1 MIRTT
6 DMALF
11 TLMIAAAAG
20 TYKIKAEADIKQ
32 ADIRR
37 IEKQIAYEE
46 DTIDLLQADW
56 SLLTQ
61 PDRLQKLVEK
71 HAGEL
76 SLQPIEARQV
86 VGVSEVPQKGEAA
99 PEDDII
105 GETIAKLAKKGGR
118 PAPEPEPETDE
129 TETGSVDE

>member
-6 DMALF
+6 DIALF

-20 TYKIKAEADIKQ
+20 TYKIKAEANQKQ
-32 ADIRR
+32 REIVR
-37 IEKQIAYEE
+37 IEQQIAFEE
-46 DTIDLLQADW
+46 DTIDLLEADW
-56 SLLTQ
+56 SMLTQ

-76 SLQPIEARQV
+76 ALQPIEARQV
-86 VGVSEVPQKGEAA
+86 VSVRDVPEKGAV
-99 PEDDII
+99 PDEDVIA
-105 GETIAKLAKKGGR
+105 ETIAKMAKEKGEK
-118 PAPEPEPETDE
+118 PEETDE

>member
-6 DMALF
+6 DIALF

-20 TYKIKAEADIKQ
+20 TYKIKAEANQKQ
-32 ADIRR
+32 REIVR
-37 IEKQIAYEE
+37 IEQQIAFEE
-46 DTIDLLQADW
+46 DTIDLLEADW
-56 SLLTQ
+56 SMLTQ

-76 SLQPIEARQV
+76 ALQPIEARQV
-86 VGVSEVPQKGEAA
+86 ISVKDVPEKGAV
-99 PEDDII
+99 PDEDVIA
-105 GETIAKLAKKGGR
+105 ETIAKMAKEKGEK
-118 PAPEPEPETDE
+118 PEATDE

>member
-6 DMALF
+6 DIALF
-11 TLMIAAAAG
+11 TLMIVAAAG

-32 ADIRR
+32 AEIRR
-37 IEKQIAYEE
+37 IEKQITFEE
-46 DTIDLLQADW
+46 DTIDLLEADW
-56 SLLTQ
+56 SMLTQ
-61 PDRLQKLVEK
+61 PERLQRLVEK

-76 SLQPIEARQV
+76 ALQPIEARQV
-86 VGVSEVPQKGEAA
+86 VGVADVPEKGAVA

-105 GETIAKLAKKGGR
+105 GETIAKLAKKKGER
-118 PAPEPEPETDE
+118 VPTQTDR